1 MVFKLTSDTINTKK
15 SKRLIIMLQNSKK
28 AILSLVTMIVVS
40 GTALAD
46 TDKVYATVNGI
57 KVTQKDVSALLR
69 GQNVQFES
77 LQKDKQ
83 KQILDSLMEQ
93 KLLAEMAYKT
103 DIPKSAEYKE
113 ELERFKKSLAFQLWL
128 RDFSKKITVSDKE
141 VKKFY
146 DDNRAKFKTPNQLKA
161 SHILV
166 KTEKEAK
173 DIIKTLSKAKNLK
186 DEFTTLAKE
195 KSVGPSGANGGELG
209 WFTKEKMVPEFSN
222 AAEKLLK
229 GTITKTPVKT
239 NYGFH
244 IIYLDDKK
252 ASSILQYDKIKA
264 RLKQDLIQQEFA
276 KKAKEEAVKLMK
288 KAKIEYK

>member
-1 MVFKLTSDTINTKK
+1 
-15 SKRLIIMLQNSKK
+15 MLKNSKK
-28 AILSLVTMIVVS
+28 VILSLVTMIAIS
-40 GTALAD
+40 GTALAQ

-57 KVTQKDVSALLR
+57 NITEKDVSLLLR

-77 LQKDKQ
+77 LQKDQQ
-83 KQILDSLMEQ
+83 KQILDSLIEQ

-103 DIPKSAEYKE
+103 DIPKSQEYKD
-113 ELERFKKSLAFQLWL
+113 ELEKFKKSLAFQLWL
-128 RDFSKKITVSDKE
+128 RDFSKKITVDDKD

-146 DDNRAKFKTPNQLKA
+146 DTNKEKFKTPDQLKA

-166 KTEKEAK
+166 KTEKEAQ
-173 DIIKTLSKAKNLK
+173 DIIKELSKSKNLK
-186 DEFTTLAKE
+186 DDFTKLAKE

-209 WFTKEKMVPEFSN
+209 WFTKEKMVPEFSD
-222 AAEKLLK
+222 AADKLAK

-239 NYGFH
+239 NYGYH

-252 ASSILQYDKIKA
+252 ASAMLEYEKIKD
-264 RLKQDLIQQEFA
+264 RLKQDLMQQKFAEDA
-276 KKAKEEAVKLMK
+276 KKEAEKLKK

>member
-1 MVFKLTSDTINTKK
+1 
-15 SKRLIIMLQNSKK
+15 MLQNSKK

-103 DIPKSAEYKE
+103 DIPKSKEYKE
-113 ELERFKKSLAFQLWL
+113 ELEKFKKSLAFQLWL
-128 RDFSKKITVSDKE
+128 RDFSKKIIVSDKE

-146 DDNRAKFKTPNQLKA
+146 DNNRAKFKTPNQLKA

-173 DIIKTLSKAKNLK
+173 NIIKTLSKAKNLK
-186 DEFTTLAKE
+186 DEFTKLAKE

-252 ASSILQYDKIKA
+252 ASSILQYNKIKA
-264 RLKQDLIQQEFA
+264 RLKQDLMQQEFA

>member
-1 MVFKLTSDTINTKK
+1 MVFKLTSDTINARKL
-15 SKRLIIMLQNSKK
+15 KRLIIMLQNSKK

-103 DIPKSAEYKE
+103 DIPKSKEYKE
-113 ELERFKKSLAFQLWL
+113 ELEKFKKSLAFQLWL
-128 RDFSKKITVSDKE
+128 RDFSKKIIVSDKE

-146 DDNRAKFKTPNQLKA
+146 DNNRAKFKTPNQLKA

-173 DIIKTLSKAKNLK
+173 NIIKTLSKAKNLK
-186 DEFTTLAKE
+186 DEFTKLAKE

-252 ASSILQYDKIKA
+252 ASSILQYNKIKA
-264 RLKQDLIQQEFA
+264 RLKQDLMQQEFA

>member
-1 MVFKLTSDTINTKK
+1 
-15 SKRLIIMLQNSKK
+15 MLQNNKK
-28 AILSLVTMIVVS
+28 AILSLVTMIIVS
-40 GTALAD
+40 GTALAQAD
-46 TDKVYATVNGI
+46 TDKVYATVNGM

-103 DIPKSAEYKE
+103 DIPKSKEYKE
-113 ELERFKKSLAFQLWL
+113 ELEKFKKSIAFQLWL

-146 DDNRAKFKTPNQLKA
+146 DENRAKFKTPNQLKA

-173 DIIKTLSKAKNLK
+173 NIIKTLSKAKNLK
-186 DEFTTLAKE
+186 NEFTKLAKE

-252 ASSILQYDKIKA
+252 ASLVLQYDKIKD

-276 KKAKEEAVKLMK
+276 KQAKEEAVKLMK